1 MFYCMKRFKYIWV
14 VFFAIFF
21 SVISCTAQDEDLVV
35 IPVYHTEPDENKNS
49 LHILIFGDSFSRDAF
64 SYVPGVIESLV
75 PGFYVD
81 LEILYLGGK
90 GLSYH
95 LNYLKNEQNIF
106 THDIY
111 VSDDGYWHSSAY
123 FNGENIL
130 VSKEWDLIIF
140 QEGSNTARNSELTE
154 SHIRGLSD
162 YIDQRLPDVRYA
174 FMLSPA
180 KPQGSPA
187 LGEYTSDEVW
197 NMYVNTSHLLLANN
211 DVDYIIPCGTAIQNA
226 RQTSLDQYGKFGH
239 LSYDGNHLQEGL
251 PCLIEAYTVTQF
263 LFNFTKM
270 DISIEDSP
278 LIITQ
283 EWVNKK
289 NIPGKHGVVIEG
301 TIEEYELCKKSAL
314 LAVENPFVISSPI
327 LQVDSLK

>member
-1 MFYCMKRFKYIWV
+1 MFFCMKRFKIYW
-14 VFFAIFF
+14 VFFFAVTF
-21 SVISCTAQDEDLVV
+21 SVISCAAEDEDIVV
-35 IPVYHTEPDENKNS
+35 IPARYPEADYKRD
-49 LHILIFGDSFSRDAF
+49 LHILVFGDSFSRDAF
-64 SYVPGVIESLV
+64 SYVPGVIESLI
-75 PGFYVD
+75 PDFYVD

-95 LNYLKNEQNIF
+95 LNYLKNKQNIF
-106 THDIY
+106 TLDKY

-123 FNGENIL
+123 FNGEDIL

-154 SHIRGLSD
+154 SHIRGLSEF
-162 YIDQRLPDVRYA
+162 IDQRLPNVQYA

-197 NMYVNTSHLLLANN
+197 NMYVTTSQLLLSNN
-211 DVDYIIPCGTAIQNA
+211 AVNYIIPCGTAIQNA
-226 RQTSLDQYGKFGH
+226 RQTSIDKYGKFGH

-251 PCLIEAYTVTQF
+251 PCLIEAYTATQF
-263 LFNFTKM
+263 LFNLNK
-270 DISIEDSP
+270 IEKSIADSP
-278 LIITQ
+278 LKITQ

-289 NIPGKHGVVIEG
+289 NIPGKHGVVIGG
-301 TIEEYELCKKSAL
+301 TDEEYELCKRSAL
-314 LAVENPFVISSPI
+314 LALESPYVVSPI
-327 LQVDSLK
+327 DSIIIYK